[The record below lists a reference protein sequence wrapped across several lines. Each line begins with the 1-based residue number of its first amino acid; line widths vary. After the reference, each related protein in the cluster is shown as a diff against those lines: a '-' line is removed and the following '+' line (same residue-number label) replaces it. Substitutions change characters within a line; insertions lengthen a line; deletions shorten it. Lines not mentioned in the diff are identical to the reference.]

1 MPAAPVPRASPTTGS
16 AMAEHPPSPTDT
28 ATSHH
33 PLWRERDF
41 ATYWCGQGISQL
53 GDRVSELALPL
64 TAVAVVGATA
74 TQVGLLTAAIWLP
87 NLLALVLGTWVD
99 RQHRT
104 RRVLVAADLLRAA
117 VVLTVPLAHALGV
130 LQLPQ
135 LFVVA
140 LLLGAGATLYQSAWQ
155 PFFVNLVRRDQ
166 YVEANSLLST
176 TRSASFVAG
185 PAIGGAL
192 VQALGAPL
200 ALVVDGAS
208 FLLSATLLRRV
219 GVTERPRAVETLHTS
234 LRQQVR
240 EGMRIVL
247 HHRYLAPAL
256 RCVTWVNFFTF
267 MVSAVV
273 LVFASRTLGLS
284 AGTIGLA
291 LGVGALGGVA
301 GALAAGPVGRRI
313 GAGRT
318 IAVGAVLFTLPL
330 ALLSLARGDGLAA
343 TAVLAGVEAVS
354 GFGVMLFDVHLNSVQ
369 TVVTPDAVR
378 GRVVG
383 AFTTVNYGI
392 RPVGAVLGGVLA
404 DLVGVRPTLVI
415 GGLGGALAVLWMLGT
430 PLARVRTVDELRPG

>member
-1 MPAAPVPRASPTTGS
+1 
-16 AMAEHPPSPTDT
+16 MAERAPT
-28 ATSHH
+28 ATSTTHR

-41 ATYWCGQGISQL
+41 ATYWGGQGISQL

-99 RQHRT
+99 RQRRT
-104 RRVLVAADLLRAA
+104 RRVLIAADLLRAA
-117 VVLTVPLAHALGV
+117 VVLTIPLAHAFGV
-130 LQLPQ
+130 LELPQ
-135 LFVVA
+135 LFAVA

-185 PAIGGAL
+185 PAVGGAL

-208 FLLSATLLRRV
+208 FLVSAALLRRV
-219 GVTERPRAVETLHTS
+219 GVTERPRAVETVHTP

-247 HHRYLAPAL
+247 HHPYLAPAL

-318 IAVGAVLFTLPL
+318 IAVGAVLFTMPL

-343 TAVLAGVEAVS
+343 AAVLAGVEAVS

-404 DLVGVRPTLVI
+404 DLIGVRPTLVI
-415 GGLGGALAVLWMLGT
+415 GGLGGALAVLWMLRT
-430 PLARVRTVDELRPG
+430 PLGRVRSVDELRPG